1 MNKIYVFIFSNI
13 CMMKN
18 TNNLVVLEF
27 DLPEFKRE
35 EISVKVFDDRI
46 NINAKKKE
54 ENKVEEEDFKWFEKS
69 SRTFNYSSSL
79 PLVKGKEAE
88 IEFKKGRLKISVPKK

>member
-1 MNKIYVFIFSNI
+1 
-13 CMMKN
+13 MKN
-18 TNNLVVLEF
+18 TDSLVVLEF
-27 DLPEFKRE
+27 DLSEFKRD

-79 PLVKGKEAE
+79 PPVKGKEAK
-88 IEFKKGRLKISVPKK
+88 IDFQKGKLKISVLKK